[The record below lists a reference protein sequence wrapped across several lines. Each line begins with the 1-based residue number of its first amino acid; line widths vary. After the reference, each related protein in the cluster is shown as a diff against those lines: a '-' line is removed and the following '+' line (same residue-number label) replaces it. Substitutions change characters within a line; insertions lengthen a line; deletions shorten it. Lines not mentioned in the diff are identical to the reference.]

1 MTDKDNPRRLWTDKE
16 DPVERAKRT
25 SPAMQGSQ
33 SAQNSAGA
41 GSTKSSS
48 ASATRSS
55 TDARSASSNSSA
67 SNSSTP
73 DLSASGSSLS
83 GTAAKQSDDSSKKAA
98 AGKTSADETANGGKG
113 RSDRSS
119 NEATQGSNRAQE
131 QAKEQHQKQGQPE
144 KEQESSKGRGWK
156 LFEDILLWV
165 AWVAM
170 VGFNGYAEVY
180 HFNGT
185 TVGGLARKVNLW
197 IMPAGYVF
205 AIWGVIYIALA
216 IWLFRFCLAGPSR
229 KRLGFLPFT
238 LSGLLFVATCC
249 LNIAWLALWHME
261 RNFWALVII
270 LILTVLAWMLYAL
283 VRRDATKAGTP
294 TAAKALD
301 WIPLSIYAS
310 WLSVATLVNAGYMVV
325 AGHKVSNAVQ
335 GFATIIVVGALLA
348 VAYLMNRHGKDWVF
362 GLVVIWACLG
372 IGIRIFSFAAAMGV
386 LVIALTAV
394 GAFLVYFP
402 WSKFRLVRR

>member
-1 MTDKDNPRRLWTDKE
+1 MTDKDNPRRLWTDDE

-25 SPAMQGSQ
+25 SPAMQGGQ
-33 SAQNSAGA
+33 SNSH
-41 GSTKSSS
+41 SSS
-48 ASATRSS
+48 ATQESRNESAASS
-55 TDARSASSNSSA
+55 GASASK
-67 SNSSTP
+67 SSTP
-73 DLSASGSSLS
+73 NSSSSGSSPS
-83 GTAAKQSDDSSKKAA
+83 GAPAKKSDESSKKASTA
-98 AGKTSADETANGGKG
+98 KTSADETANGDK
-113 RSDRSS
+113 SHPDRSG
-119 NEATQGSNRAQE
+119 NESAQDH
-131 QAKEQHQKQGQPE
+131 AKEQQQKQGQSE

-185 TVGGLARKVNLW
+185 TVGGLARKVDLW

-294 TAAKALD
+294 TTAKALD

-325 AGHKVSNAVQ
+325 AGHKVGNAVQ

-402 WSKFRLVRR
+402 WDKFRLVRR

>member
-1 MTDKDNPRRLWTDKE
+1 MTDKDNPRRLWTDDE

-33 SAQNSAGA
+33 SNSDSSSKSSTAA
-41 GSTKSSS
+41 GSATAAGNSGNSSS
-48 ASATRSS
+48 ASSAAT
-55 TDARSASSNSSA
+55 TPNSS
-67 SNSSTP
+67 S
-73 DLSASGSSLS
+73 SGSSRS
-83 GTAAKQSDDSSKKAA
+83 GATTKQSGDSSKKSS
-98 AGKTSADETANGGKG
+98 AGNSGAEEAANGGG
-113 RSDRSS
+113 TRSDRRGNE
-119 NEATQGSNRAQE
+119 NEAA
-131 QAKEQHQKQGQPE
+131 
-144 KEQESSKGRGWK
+144 QESSKGRGWK
-156 LFEDILLWV
+156 IFEDILLWV

-185 TVGGLARKVNLW
+185 TVGGLARKVDLW

-325 AGHKVSNAVQ
+325 AGHRVGNAVQ

>member
-1 MTDKDNPRRLWTDKE
+1 MTDKDNPRRLWTDDE
-16 DPVERAKRT
+16 NPVERAKRT

-33 SAQNSAGA
+33 SNSDSSSKSSTAA
-41 GSTKSSS
+41 GSATAAGNSGNSSS
-48 ASATRSS
+48 ASSAAT
-55 TDARSASSNSSA
+55 TPNSSNS
-67 SNSSTP
+67 NSS
-73 DLSASGSSLS
+73 SSGSSPS
-83 GTAAKQSDDSSKKAA
+83 GAATKQSGDSSKKSS
-98 AGKTSADETANGGKG
+98 AGDTGAEETANGGG
-113 RSDRSS
+113 TRSDRSG
-119 NEATQGSNRAQE
+119 NENAA
-131 QAKEQHQKQGQPE
+131 A
-144 KEQESSKGRGWK
+144 QESSKGRGWK

-165 AWVAM
+165 AWVAIM
-170 VGFNGYAEVY
+170 GFNGYAEVY
-180 HFNGT
+180 HFHGT
-185 TVGGLARKVNLW
+185 TVGGLARKVDLW

-283 VRRDATKAGTP
+283 VRRDATEAGTP

-325 AGHKVSNAVQ
+325 AGHRVGNAVQ

-402 WSKFRLVRR
+402 WSRFRLVRR

>member
-1 MTDKDNPRRLWTDKE
+1 MTDKDNPRRLWTDDE

-33 SAQNSAGA
+33 STSG
-41 GSTKSSS
+41 SSS
-48 ASATRSS
+48 AARSS
-55 TDARSASSNSSA
+55 RNESSASSGAST
-67 SNSSTP
+67 SNSS
-73 DLSASGSSLS
+73 SSGSSS
-83 GTAAKQSDDSSKKAA
+83 SSAATKQSGDSSQKASTE
-98 AGKTSADETANGGKG
+98 KTSTDETASRGEKG
-113 RSDRSS
+113 SDNSS
-119 NEATQGSNRAQE
+119 TKAARESNQTKR
-131 QAKEQHQKQGQPE
+131 QGQPE

-185 TVGGLARKVNLW
+185 TVGGLARKVDLW

-249 LNIAWLALWHME
+249 LNIAWLVLWHME

-283 VRRDATKAGTP
+283 VRRDATEAGTP

-325 AGHKVSNAVQ
+325 AGHRVGNAVQ

-402 WSKFRLVRR
+402 WSRFRLVRR

>member
-1 MTDKDNPRRLWTDKE
+1 MTDKDNPRRLWTDEE

-25 SPAMQGSQ
+25 SPAMQGRQ
-33 SAQNSAGA
+33 SAANSTSSDSAA
-41 GSTKSSS
+41 SSS
-48 ASATRSS
+48 ASATQSS
-55 TDARSASSNSSA
+55 TSAGSPSSNSPT
-67 SNSSTP
+67 SNSST
-73 DLSASGSSLS
+73 SASSSL
-83 GTAAKQSDDSSKKAA
+83 GAAAKQADNSSKKVP
-98 AGKTSADETANGGKG
+98 AGKASADETANSGNA
-113 RSDRSS
+113 RSDRGG
-119 NEATQGSNRAQE
+119 NEAAQGSDQTQN
-131 QAKEQHQKQGQPE
+131 QAKEQQQKPGQPE
-144 KEQESSKGRGWK
+144 KKQESSKGRGWK

-180 HFNGT
+180 RFNGT
-185 TVGGLARKVNLW
+185 TVGGLAHKVDLW

-216 IWLFRFCLAGPSR
+216 VWLFRFCLAGPSR

-325 AGHKVSNAVQ
+325 AGHKVGNAVQ

-402 WSKFRLVRR
+402 WSRFRLVRR

>member
-1 MTDKDNPRRLWTDKE
+1 MTDKDNPRRLWTDDE

-25 SPAMQGSQ
+25 SPAMQGNQ
-33 SAQNSAGA
+33 STSGSSSAARSSRNESSASSGASTSNSSTSNSSSS
-41 GSTKSSS
+41 GSSSSS
-48 ASATRSS
+48 ASAKQSGDSSQKASTEKTS
-55 TDARSASSNSSA
+55 TDKTASRGEKRSD
-67 SNSSTP
+67 NSST
-73 DLSASGSSLS
+73 
-83 GTAAKQSDDSSKKAA
+83 KAA
-98 AGKTSADETANGGKG
+98 QE
-113 RSDRSS
+113 S
-119 NEATQGSNRAQE
+119 NQTKRQD
-131 QAKEQHQKQGQPE
+131 QPE

-185 TVGGLARKVNLW
+185 TVGGLARKVDLW

-294 TAAKALD
+294 AAAKALD

-325 AGHKVSNAVQ
+325 AGHKVGNAVQ

-402 WSKFRLVRR
+402 WSRFRLVRR

>member
-1 MTDKDNPRRLWTDKE
+1 MTDKDNPRRLWTDDE

-33 SAQNSAGA
+33 SNSDSSSKSSTAA
-41 GSTKSSS
+41 GSATAAGNSGNSSS
-48 ASATRSS
+48 ASSAAT
-55 TDARSASSNSSA
+55 TPNSSNSD
-67 SNSSTP
+67 SS
-73 DLSASGSSLS
+73 SSGSSPS
-83 GTAAKQSDDSSKKAA
+83 GAATKQSGDSLKKSS
-98 AGKTSADETANGGKG
+98 AGDTGAEETVNGGG
-113 RSDRSS
+113 TRSDRSGNK
-119 NEATQGSNRAQE
+119 NEAA
-131 QAKEQHQKQGQPE
+131 
-144 KEQESSKGRGWK
+144 QESSKGRGWK

-185 TVGGLARKVNLW
+185 TVGGLARKVDLW

-325 AGHKVSNAVQ
+325 AGHKVGNAVQ

-402 WSKFRLVRR
+402 WSRFRLVRR

>member
-1 MTDKDNPRRLWTDKE
+1 MTDKDNPRRLWTDDE

-25 SPAMQGSQ
+25 SPAMQGNQ
-33 SAQNSAGA
+33 STSG
-41 GSTKSSS
+41 SSS
-48 ASATRSS
+48 AARSS
-55 TDARSASSNSSA
+55 RNESSASSGASASNSSA
-67 SNSSTP
+67 SNSS
-73 DLSASGSSLS
+73 SSGSSS
-83 GTAAKQSDDSSKKAA
+83 SSASAKQSVDSSQKASTE
-98 AGKTSADETANGGKG
+98 KTSTDETASRGEK
-113 RSDRSS
+113 RSDNSS
-119 NEATQGSNRAQE
+119 TKAAQE
-131 QAKEQHQKQGQPE
+131 SNQAQHQAKEQQNKKGQPE
-144 KEQESSKGRGWK
+144 KEQEPSKGHGWK

-185 TVGGLARKVNLW
+185 TVGGLARKVDLW

-270 LILTVLAWMLYAL
+270 LILTVLTWMLYAL

-325 AGHKVSNAVQ
+325 AGHKVGDAVQ

-402 WSKFRLVRR
+402 WDKFRLVRR

>member
-1 MTDKDNPRRLWTDKE
+1 MTDKDNPRRLWTDDE

-33 SAQNSAGA
+33 SNSDSSSKSSTAA
-41 GSTKSSS
+41 GSATAAGNSGNSSS
-48 ASATRSS
+48 ASSAATIPN
-55 TDARSASSNSSA
+55 SSNS
-67 SNSSTP
+67 NSS
-73 DLSASGSSLS
+73 SSGSSPS
-83 GTAAKQSDDSSKKAA
+83 GAATKQSGDSSKKSS
-98 AGKTSADETANGGKG
+98 AGDTGAEETVNGGG
-113 RSDRSS
+113 TRSDRSGNE
-119 NEATQGSNRAQE
+119 NEAA
-131 QAKEQHQKQGQPE
+131 
-144 KEQESSKGRGWK
+144 QESSKGRGWK

-185 TVGGLARKVNLW
+185 TVGGLARKVDLW

-301 WIPLSIYAS
+301 WIPLSIYTS
-310 WLSVATLVNAGYMVV
+310 WLSVATVVNAGYMVV

>member
-1 MTDKDNPRRLWTDKE
+1 MTDKDNPRRLWTDDE

-33 SAQNSAGA
+33 SNSDSSSKSSTAA
-41 GSTKSSS
+41 GSATAAGNSGNSSS
-48 ASATRSS
+48 ASSAAT
-55 TDARSASSNSSA
+55 TPNSSNS
-67 SNSSTP
+67 NSS
-73 DLSASGSSLS
+73 SSGSSPS
-83 GTAAKQSDDSSKKAA
+83 GTATKQSGDSSKKSS
-98 AGKTSADETANGGKG
+98 AGDTGAEETANGGG
-113 RSDRSS
+113 TRSDRSGNE
-119 NEATQGSNRAQE
+119 NEAA
-131 QAKEQHQKQGQPE
+131 
-144 KEQESSKGRGWK
+144 QESSKGRGWK

-180 HFNGT
+180 HFHGT
-185 TVGGLARKVNLW
+185 TVGGLARKVDLW

-283 VRRDATKAGTP
+283 VRRDATEAGTP

-325 AGHKVSNAVQ
+325 AGHRVGNAVQ

>member
-1 MTDKDNPRRLWTDKE
+1 MTDKDNPRRLWTDDE
-16 DPVERAKRT
+16 DTVERAKRT

-33 SAQNSAGA
+33 SNSDSSSQSSTAA
-41 GSTKSSS
+41 GSATAAGNSGNSSS
-48 ASATRSS
+48 ASS
-55 TDARSASSNSSA
+55 TARTPNSSNS
-67 SNSSTP
+67 NSS
-73 DLSASGSSLS
+73 SSGSSPS
-83 GTAAKQSDDSSKKAA
+83 GAATKQSGDSSKKSS
-98 AGKTSADETANGGKG
+98 AGDTGAEETTNGDGT
-113 RSDRSS
+113 RSDRNGNE
-119 NEATQGSNRAQE
+119 NEAA
-131 QAKEQHQKQGQPE
+131 
-144 KEQESSKGRGWK
+144 QESSKGRGWK

-185 TVGGLARKVNLW
+185 TVGGLARKVDLW

-283 VRRDATKAGTP
+283 VRRDATEAGTP

-325 AGHKVSNAVQ
+325 AGHRVGNAVQ

-402 WSKFRLVRR
+402 WSRFRLVRR

>member
-1 MTDKDNPRRLWTDKE
+1 MTDKDNPRRLWTDDE

-25 SPAMQGSQ
+25 SPAMQGNQ
-33 SAQNSAGA
+33 STSGSSSAARRSTNENSASSGASTPNSSTSNSAGS
-41 GSTKSSS
+41 GSSSSS
-48 ASATRSS
+48 AAT
-55 TDARSASSNSSA
+55 
-67 SNSSTP
+67 
-73 DLSASGSSLS
+73 
-83 GTAAKQSDDSSKKAA
+83 KQSGDSSKKASTE
-98 AGKTSADETANGGKG
+98 KTSTDETASRGEK
-113 RSDRSS
+113 RSDNSS
-119 NEATQGSNRAQE
+119 TKAAQE
-131 QAKEQHQKQGQPE
+131 SNQTKKQDQPE

-185 TVGGLARKVNLW
+185 TVGGLARKVDLW

-325 AGHKVSNAVQ
+325 AGHKVGSAVQ

-402 WSKFRLVRR
+402 WDKFRLVRR

>member
-1 MTDKDNPRRLWTDKE
+1 MTDKDNPRRLWTDDE

-33 SAQNSAGA
+33 SNSDSSSKSSTAA
-41 GSTKSSS
+41 GSATAAGNSGNSSS
-48 ASATRSS
+48 VSSAATIPN
-55 TDARSASSNSSA
+55 SSNS
-67 SNSSTP
+67 NSS
-73 DLSASGSSLS
+73 SSGSSPS
-83 GTAAKQSDDSSKKAA
+83 GAATKQSGDSSKKSS
-98 AGKTSADETANGGKG
+98 AGDTGAEETVNGGG
-113 RSDRSS
+113 TRSDRSGNE
-119 NEATQGSNRAQE
+119 NEAA
-131 QAKEQHQKQGQPE
+131 
-144 KEQESSKGRGWK
+144 QESSKGRGWK

-185 TVGGLARKVNLW
+185 TVGGLARKVDLW

-283 VRRDATKAGTP
+283 VRRDATEAGTP

-325 AGHKVSNAVQ
+325 AGHRVGNAVQ

-402 WSKFRLVRR
+402 WSRFRLVRR

>member
-1 MTDKDNPRRLWTDKE
+1 M
-16 DPVERAKRT
+16 
-25 SPAMQGSQ
+25 
-33 SAQNSAGA
+33 
-41 GSTKSSS
+41 
-48 ASATRSS
+48 
-55 TDARSASSNSSA
+55 
-67 SNSSTP
+67 
-73 DLSASGSSLS
+73 
-83 GTAAKQSDDSSKKAA
+83 
-98 AGKTSADETANGGKG
+98 
-113 RSDRSS
+113 
-119 NEATQGSNRAQE
+119 
-131 QAKEQHQKQGQPE
+131 
-144 KEQESSKGRGWK
+144 
-156 LFEDILLWV
+156 LWV

-185 TVGGLARKVNLW
+185 TVGGLARKVDLW

-325 AGHKVSNAVQ
+325 AGHKVGNAVQ

-372 IGIRIFSFAAAMGV
+372 IGIRIFSFAAVMGV

-402 WSKFRLVRR
+402 WSKFRVVRR

>member
-1 MTDKDNPRRLWTDKE
+1 MTDKDNPRRLWTDDE

-33 SAQNSAGA
+33 STSG
-41 GSTKSSS
+41 SSS
-48 ASATRSS
+48 AARSS
-55 TDARSASSNSSA
+55 RNENSASSGAST
-67 SNSSTP
+67 SNSST
-73 DLSASGSSLS
+73 SNSSGSGSSS
-83 GTAAKQSDDSSKKAA
+83 SSAATKQSGDSSQKASTE
-98 AGKTSADETANGGKG
+98 KTSTDETASRGEK
-113 RSDRSS
+113 RSDNSS
-119 NEATQGSNRAQE
+119 TKAAQE
-131 QAKEQHQKQGQPE
+131 SNQAQHQAKEQQNKKGQPE

-180 HFNGT
+180 HFHGT
-185 TVGGLARKVNLW
+185 TVGGLARKVDLW

-325 AGHKVSNAVQ
+325 AGHKVGSAVQ

-402 WSKFRLVRR
+402 WDKFRLVRR

>member
-1 MTDKDNPRRLWTDKE
+1 MTDKDNPRRLWTDDE

-25 SPAMQGSQ
+25 SPAMQGNQ
-33 SAQNSAGA
+33 STSG
-41 GSTKSSS
+41 SSS
-48 ASATRSS
+48 AAQESRNESAASSGASASKSS
-55 TDARSASSNSSA
+55 TSNSS
-67 SNSSTP
+67 S
-73 DLSASGSSLS
+73 SGSSPS
-83 GTAAKQSDDSSKKAA
+83 GAPAKKSDESSKKASTA
-98 AGKTSADETANGGKG
+98 KTSADETANGDK
-113 RSDRSS
+113 SHPDRSG
-119 NEATQGSNRAQE
+119 NESAQDH
-131 QAKEQHQKQGQPE
+131 AKEQQQKQGQPE
-144 KEQESSKGRGWK
+144 KEQESSKGHGWK

-185 TVGGLARKVNLW
+185 TVGGLARKVDLW

-325 AGHKVSNAVQ
+325 AGHKVGNAVQ

-348 VAYLMNRHGKDWVF
+348 AAYLMNRHGKDWVF

-386 LVIALTAV
+386 LIIALTAV

>member
-1 MTDKDNPRRLWTDKE
+1 MTDKDNPRRLWTDDE

-33 SAQNSAGA
+33 STSG
-41 GSTKSSS
+41 SSS
-48 ASATRSS
+48 AARSS
-55 TDARSASSNSSA
+55 RNESSASSGASTSNSSA
-67 SNSSTP
+67 SNSSSSSSSSS
-73 DLSASGSSLS
+73 SAS
-83 GTAAKQSDDSSKKAA
+83 AKQSVDSSQKASTEKTSTDKTASRGEKRSDNSSTKAA
-98 AGKTSADETANGGKG
+98 QE
-113 RSDRSS
+113 S
-119 NEATQGSNRAQE
+119 NQTKRQD
-131 QAKEQHQKQGQPE
+131 QPE

-180 HFNGT
+180 HFHGT
-185 TVGGLARKVNLW
+185 TVGGLARKVDLW

-270 LILTVLAWMLYAL
+270 LILTVLTWMLYAL

-325 AGHKVSNAVQ
+325 AGHKVGSAVQ

-402 WSKFRLVRR
+402 WNKFRLVRR

>member
-1 MTDKDNPRRLWTDKE
+1 MTDKDNPRRLWTDDE

-33 SAQNSAGA
+33 SNSDSSSKSSTAA
-41 GSTKSSS
+41 GSATAAGNSGNSSS
-48 ASATRSS
+48 ASSAAT
-55 TDARSASSNSSA
+55 TPNSS
-67 SNSSTP
+67 S
-73 DLSASGSSLS
+73 SGSSPS
-83 GTAAKQSDDSSKKAA
+83 DATTKQSGDSSKKSS
-98 AGKTSADETANGGKG
+98 AGDTGAEETANGGG
-113 RSDRSS
+113 TRSDRSGNE
-119 NEATQGSNRAQE
+119 NEAA
-131 QAKEQHQKQGQPE
+131 
-144 KEQESSKGRGWK
+144 QESSKGRGWK
-156 LFEDILLWV
+156 IFEDILLWV

-185 TVGGLARKVNLW
+185 TVGGLARKVDLW

-325 AGHKVSNAVQ
+325 AGHRVGNAVQ

>member
-1 MTDKDNPRRLWTDKE
+1 MTDKDNPRRLWTDDE

-25 SPAMQGSQ
+25 SPAMQG
-33 SAQNSAGA
+33 NH
-41 GSTKSSS
+41 STSGSSS
-48 ASATRSS
+48 ATQESRNESAASSGASASKSS
-55 TDARSASSNSSA
+55 TSNSS
-67 SNSSTP
+67 S
-73 DLSASGSSLS
+73 SGSSPS
-83 GTAAKQSDDSSKKAA
+83 GVPAKKSDESSKKASTA
-98 AGKTSADETANGGKG
+98 KTSADETANGDK
-113 RSDRSS
+113 SHPDRSG
-119 NEATQGSNRAQE
+119 NESAQDH
-131 QAKEQHQKQGQPE
+131 AKEQQQKQGQPE

-185 TVGGLARKVNLW
+185 TVGGLARKVDLW

-325 AGHKVSNAVQ
+325 AGHRVGNAVQ

-402 WSKFRLVRR
+402 WNKFRLVRR

>member
-1 MTDKDNPRRLWTDKE
+1 MTDKDNPRRLWTDDE

-25 SPAMQGSQ
+25 SPAMQGNQ
-33 SAQNSAGA
+33 STSG
-41 GSTKSSS
+41 SSS
-48 ASATRSS
+48 AARSS
-55 TDARSASSNSSA
+55 RNESSASSGAST
-67 SNSSTP
+67 SNSST
-73 DLSASGSSLS
+73 SNSSGSGSSS
-83 GTAAKQSDDSSKKAA
+83 SSAATKQSGDSSQKASTE
-98 AGKTSADETANGGKG
+98 KTSTDETASRGEK
-113 RSDRSS
+113 RSDNSS
-119 NEATQGSNRAQE
+119 TKAAQE
-131 QAKEQHQKQGQPE
+131 SNQTKRQGQPE

-185 TVGGLARKVNLW
+185 TVGGLARKVDLW

-325 AGHKVSNAVQ
+325 AGHKVGNAVQ

-402 WSKFRLVRR
+402 WNKFRVVRR

>member
-1 MTDKDNPRRLWTDKE
+1 
-16 DPVERAKRT
+16 
-25 SPAMQGSQ
+25 
-33 SAQNSAGA
+33 
-41 GSTKSSS
+41 
-48 ASATRSS
+48 
-55 TDARSASSNSSA
+55 
-67 SNSSTP
+67 
-73 DLSASGSSLS
+73 
-83 GTAAKQSDDSSKKAA
+83 
-98 AGKTSADETANGGKG
+98 
-113 RSDRSS
+113 
-119 NEATQGSNRAQE
+119 
-131 QAKEQHQKQGQPE
+131 
-144 KEQESSKGRGWK
+144 
-156 LFEDILLWV
+156 
-165 AWVAM
+165 M

-185 TVGGLARKVNLW
+185 TVGGLARKVDLW

-310 WLSVATLVNAGYMVV
+310 WLSVATVVNAGYMVV

-348 VAYLMNRHGKDWVF
+348 AAYLMNRHGKDWVF

>member
-1 MTDKDNPRRLWTDKE
+1 MTDKDNPRRLWTDDE

-33 SAQNSAGA
+33 STSG
-41 GSTKSSS
+41 SSS
-48 ASATRSS
+48 AARSS
-55 TDARSASSNSSA
+55 RNESSASSGAST
-67 SNSSTP
+67 SNSSTSNSSSS
-73 DLSASGSSLS
+73 DSSSSSA
-83 GTAAKQSDDSSKKAA
+83 TAKQSGDSSQKSSTEKTSTNETASRGEKRADNSSTKAA
-98 AGKTSADETANGGKG
+98 QE
-113 RSDRSS
+113 S
-119 NEATQGSNRAQE
+119 NQT
-131 QAKEQHQKQGQPE
+131 KKQGQPE

-185 TVGGLARKVNLW
+185 TVGGLARKVDLW

-270 LILTVLAWMLYAL
+270 LILTVLTWMLYAL

-325 AGHKVSNAVQ
+325 AGHKVGNAVQ

-402 WSKFRLVRR
+402 WDKFRLVRR

>member
-1 MTDKDNPRRLWTDKE
+1 MTDKDNPRRLWTDNE

-25 SPAMQGSQ
+25 SPAMQGNQ
-33 SAQNSAGA
+33 STSGSSSAA
-41 GSTKSSS
+41 RSSRNESSASSS
-48 ASATRSS
+48 AST
-55 TDARSASSNSSA
+55 
-67 SNSSTP
+67 SNSSTSN
-73 DLSASGSSLS
+73 LSSSGSSS
-83 GTAAKQSDDSSKKAA
+83 SSAAAKQSGDSSKKSSTE
-98 AGKTSADETANGGKG
+98 KTSTDETASRGER
-113 RSDRSS
+113 RSDNSRTEAERES
-119 NEATQGSNRAQE
+119 N
-131 QAKEQHQKQGQPE
+131 QAKEPEQQQGQPE

-185 TVGGLARKVNLW
+185 TVGGLARKVDLW

-325 AGHKVSNAVQ
+325 AGHKVGSAVQ

-402 WSKFRLVRR
+402 WNKFRLVRR

>member
-1 MTDKDNPRRLWTDKE
+1 MTDKDNPRRLWTDDE

-33 SAQNSAGA
+33 SNSDSSSKSSTAA
-41 GSTKSSS
+41 GSATAAGNSGNSSS
-48 ASATRSS
+48 ASSAAT
-55 TDARSASSNSSA
+55 TPNSSNS
-67 SNSSTP
+67 NSS
-73 DLSASGSSLS
+73 SSGSSPS
-83 GTAAKQSDDSSKKAA
+83 GAATKQSGDSSKKSS
-98 AGKTSADETANGGKG
+98 AGDSGAEETANGGG
-113 RSDRSS
+113 TRSDRSGNE
-119 NEATQGSNRAQE
+119 NEAA
-131 QAKEQHQKQGQPE
+131 
-144 KEQESSKGRGWK
+144 QESSKGRGWK
-156 LFEDILLWV
+156 IFEDILLWV

-185 TVGGLARKVNLW
+185 TVGGLARKVDLW

-325 AGHKVSNAVQ
+325 AGHRVGNAVQ

-402 WSKFRLVRR
+402 WDKFRLVRR

>member
-1 MTDKDNPRRLWTDKE
+1 MTDKDNPRRLWTDDE

-33 SAQNSAGA
+33 SNSDSSSKSSTAA
-41 GSTKSSS
+41 GSATAAGNSGNSSS
-48 ASATRSS
+48 ASSAATIPN
-55 TDARSASSNSSA
+55 SSNSNSSN
-67 SNSSTP
+67 SNSS
-73 DLSASGSSLS
+73 SSGSSPS
-83 GTAAKQSDDSSKKAA
+83 GAATKQSGDSSKKSS
-98 AGKTSADETANGGKG
+98 AGDTGAEETVNGGG
-113 RSDRSS
+113 TRSDRSGNE
-119 NEATQGSNRAQE
+119 NEAA
-131 QAKEQHQKQGQPE
+131 
-144 KEQESSKGRGWK
+144 QESSKGRGWK

-180 HFNGT
+180 RFNGT
-185 TVGGLARKVNLW
+185 TVGGLARKVDLW

-283 VRRDATKAGTP
+283 VRRDATEAGTP

-325 AGHKVSNAVQ
+325 AGHRVGNAVQ

-402 WSKFRLVRR
+402 WSRFRLVRR

>member
-1 MTDKDNPRRLWTDKE
+1 MTDKDNPRRLWTDDE

-33 SAQNSAGA
+33 SNSDSSSKSSTAA
-41 GSTKSSS
+41 GSATAAGNSGNSSS
-48 ASATRSS
+48 ASSAAT
-55 TDARSASSNSSA
+55 TPNSSNS
-67 SNSSTP
+67 NSS
-73 DLSASGSSLS
+73 SSGSSPS
-83 GTAAKQSDDSSKKAA
+83 GTATKQSGDSSKKSS
-98 AGKTSADETANGGKG
+98 AGDTGAEETANGGG
-113 RSDRSS
+113 TRSDRSGNE
-119 NEATQGSNRAQE
+119 NEAA
-131 QAKEQHQKQGQPE
+131 
-144 KEQESSKGRGWK
+144 QESSKGRGWK

-180 HFNGT
+180 HFHGT
-185 TVGGLARKVNLW
+185 TVGGLARKVDLW

-283 VRRDATKAGTP
+283 VRRDATEAGTP

-325 AGHKVSNAVQ
+325 AGHRVGNAVQ

-402 WSKFRLVRR
+402 WNKFRLVRR

>member
-1 MTDKDNPRRLWTDKE
+1 MTDKDNPRRLWTDDE

-25 SPAMQGSQ
+25 SPAMQGNQ
-33 SAQNSAGA
+33 STSGSSSAA
-41 GSTKSSS
+41 RSSRNESSASSS
-48 ASATRSS
+48 AST
-55 TDARSASSNSSA
+55 
-67 SNSSTP
+67 SNSST
-73 DLSASGSSLS
+73 SNSSSSGSSS
-83 GTAAKQSDDSSKKAA
+83 SSAAAKQSGDSSKKSSTE
-98 AGKTSADETANGGKG
+98 KTSANETANRGEKH
-113 RSDRSS
+113 SDNSS
-119 NEATQGSNRAQE
+119 TEAAQE
-131 QAKEQHQKQGQPE
+131 SNQTKRQGQPE

-180 HFNGT
+180 RFNGT
-185 TVGGLARKVNLW
+185 TVGGLARKVDLW

-270 LILTVLAWMLYAL
+270 LILTVLTWMLYAL

-325 AGHKVSNAVQ
+325 AGHRVGNAVQ

-348 VAYLMNRHGKDWVF
+348 VAYLMNRHGNDWVF

-402 WSKFRLVRR
+402 WNKFRVVRR

>member
-1 MTDKDNPRRLWTDKE
+1 MTDKDNPRRLWTDDE

-25 SPAMQGSQ
+25 SPAMQGNQ
-33 SAQNSAGA
+33 STSGSSSAA
-41 GSTKSSS
+41 RSSRNESSASSS
-48 ASATRSS
+48 AST
-55 TDARSASSNSSA
+55 
-67 SNSSTP
+67 SNSST
-73 DLSASGSSLS
+73 SNSSSSGSSS
-83 GTAAKQSDDSSKKAA
+83 SSAAAKQSGDSSKKSSTE
-98 AGKTSADETANGGKG
+98 KTSANETANRGEKH
-113 RSDRSS
+113 SDNSS
-119 NEATQGSNRAQE
+119 TEAAQE
-131 QAKEQHQKQGQPE
+131 SNQTKRQGQPE

-180 HFNGT
+180 RFNGT
-185 TVGGLARKVNLW
+185 TVGGLARKVDLW

-325 AGHKVSNAVQ
+325 AGHRVGNAVQ

-348 VAYLMNRHGKDWVF
+348 VAYLMNRHGNDWVF

>member
-1 MTDKDNPRRLWTDKE
+1 MTDKDNPRRLWTDDE

-33 SAQNSAGA
+33 SNPDSSSKSSTAA
-41 GSTKSSS
+41 GSATAAGNSGNSSS
-48 ASATRSS
+48 ASSAAT
-55 TDARSASSNSSA
+55 TPNSSNS
-67 SNSSTP
+67 NSS
-73 DLSASGSSLS
+73 SSGSSPS
-83 GTAAKQSDDSSKKAA
+83 DATTKQSGDSSKKSS
-98 AGKTSADETANGGKG
+98 AGDTGAEETANGGG
-113 RSDRSS
+113 TRSDRSGNE
-119 NEATQGSNRAQE
+119 NEAA
-131 QAKEQHQKQGQPE
+131 
-144 KEQESSKGRGWK
+144 QESSKGRGWK
-156 LFEDILLWV
+156 IFEDILLWV

-180 HFNGT
+180 HFHGT
-185 TVGGLARKVNLW
+185 TVGGLARKVDLW

-325 AGHKVSNAVQ
+325 AGHRVGNAVQ

>member
-1 MTDKDNPRRLWTDKE
+1 MTDKDNPRRLWTDDE
-16 DPVERAKRT
+16 APVERAKRT
-25 SPAMQGSQ
+25 SPAMQGNQ
-33 SAQNSAGA
+33 STSG
-41 GSTKSSS
+41 SSS
-48 ASATRSS
+48 AARSS
-55 TDARSASSNSSA
+55 RNENSASSGAST
-67 SNSSTP
+67 SNSST
-73 DLSASGSSLS
+73 SNSSGSGSSS
-83 GTAAKQSDDSSKKAA
+83 SSAATKQSGDSSQKASTE
-98 AGKTSADETANGGKG
+98 KTSTDETASRGEK
-113 RSDRSS
+113 RSDNSS
-119 NEATQGSNRAQE
+119 TKAAQE
-131 QAKEQHQKQGQPE
+131 SNQAQHQAKEQQNKKGQPE

-185 TVGGLARKVNLW
+185 TVGGLARKVDLW

-325 AGHKVSNAVQ
+325 AGHKVGDAVQ

-402 WSKFRLVRR
+402 WDKFRLVRR

>member
-1 MTDKDNPRRLWTDKE
+1 MTDKDNPRRLWTDDE

-33 SAQNSAGA
+33 STSGSSSAARSSRNESSASSGASVSNSSTSNFSTSNSSSS
-41 GSTKSSS
+41 GSSSSS
-48 ASATRSS
+48 ASAEQ
-55 TDARSASSNSSA
+55 
-67 SNSSTP
+67 
-73 DLSASGSSLS
+73 SG
-83 GTAAKQSDDSSKKAA
+83 DSSKKSSTE
-98 AGKTSADETANGGKG
+98 KTSTDKTASRGEK
-113 RSDRSS
+113 RSDNSS
-119 NEATQGSNRAQE
+119 TEAAQE
-131 QAKEQHQKQGQPE
+131 SNQTKRQGQPE

-180 HFNGT
+180 HFHGT
-185 TVGGLARKVNLW
+185 TVGGLARKVDLW

-325 AGHKVSNAVQ
+325 AGHRVGNAVQ

>member
-1 MTDKDNPRRLWTDKE
+1 MTDKDNPRRLWTDDE

-33 SAQNSAGA
+33 SNSDSSSKSSTAA
-41 GSTKSSS
+41 GSATAAGNSGNSSS
-48 ASATRSS
+48 ASSAAT
-55 TDARSASSNSSA
+55 TPNSSNS
-67 SNSSTP
+67 NSS
-73 DLSASGSSLS
+73 SSGSSPS
-83 GTAAKQSDDSSKKAA
+83 GTATKQSGDSSKKSS
-98 AGKTSADETANGGKG
+98 AGDTGAEETANGGG
-113 RSDRSS
+113 TRSDRSGNE
-119 NEATQGSNRAQE
+119 NEAA
-131 QAKEQHQKQGQPE
+131 
-144 KEQESSKGRGWK
+144 QESSKGRGWK

-180 HFNGT
+180 HFHGT
-185 TVGGLARKVNLW
+185 TVGGLARKVDLW

-283 VRRDATKAGTP
+283 VRRDATEAGTP

-325 AGHKVSNAVQ
+325 AGHRVGNAVQ

-402 WSKFRLVRR
+402 WSRFRLVRR

>member
-1 MTDKDNPRRLWTDKE
+1 MTDKDNPRRLWTDDQ

-33 SAQNSAGA
+33 STSG
-41 GSTKSSS
+41 SSS
-48 ASATRSS
+48 AARSS
-55 TDARSASSNSSA
+55 RNESSASSGASTSNSSA
-67 SNSSTP
+67 SNSS
-73 DLSASGSSLS
+73 SSGSSS
-83 GTAAKQSDDSSKKAA
+83 SSASAKQSVDSSQKASTE
-98 AGKTSADETANGGKG
+98 KTSTDETASRGEK
-113 RSDRSS
+113 RSDNSS
-119 NEATQGSNRAQE
+119 TKAAQE
-131 QAKEQHQKQGQPE
+131 SNQAQHQAKEQQNKKGQPE

-185 TVGGLARKVNLW
+185 TVGGLARKVDLW

-270 LILTVLAWMLYAL
+270 LVLTVLAWMLYAL

-325 AGHKVSNAVQ
+325 AGHKVGNAVQ

-402 WSKFRLVRR
+402 WDKFRLVRR

>member
-1 MTDKDNPRRLWTDKE
+1 MTDKDNPRRLWTDDE

-33 SAQNSAGA
+33 SNSDSSSKSSTAA
-41 GSTKSSS
+41 GSATAAGNSGNSSS
-48 ASATRSS
+48 ASSAAT
-55 TDARSASSNSSA
+55 TPNSSNS
-67 SNSSTP
+67 NSS
-73 DLSASGSSLS
+73 SSGSSPS
-83 GTAAKQSDDSSKKAA
+83 GAATKQSGDSSKKSS
-98 AGKTSADETANGGKG
+98 AGDTGAEETVNGGG
-113 RSDRSS
+113 TRSDRSGNE
-119 NEATQGSNRAQE
+119 NEAA
-131 QAKEQHQKQGQPE
+131 
-144 KEQESSKGRGWK
+144 QESSKGRGWK

-185 TVGGLARKVNLW
+185 TVGGLARKVDLW

-325 AGHKVSNAVQ
+325 AGHKVGNAVQ

-348 VAYLMNRHGKDWVF
+348 AAYLMNRHGKDWVF

-402 WSKFRLVRR
+402 WDKFRLVRR

>member
-33 SAQNSAGA
+33 LNSD
-41 GSTKSSS
+41 SSS
-48 ASATRSS
+48 ATRES
-55 TDARSASSNSSA
+55 RNEGSASSGVSA
-67 SNSSTP
+67 SNSSIPKSST
-73 DLSASGSSLS
+73 SNSSSSGSPSS
-83 GTAAKQSDDSSKKAA
+83 NAAAKQSDDSSKKAPTA
-98 AGKTSADETANGGKG
+98 KTSAEETANGGER

-119 NEATQGSNRAQE
+119 NKAGQESNQAQN
-131 QAKEQHQKQGQPE
+131 QAKDQQQKQGQPE

-156 LFEDILLWV
+156 LFEDIVLWV

-185 TVGGLARKVNLW
+185 TVGGLARKVDLW

-249 LNIAWLALWHME
+249 LNIAWLAMWHME

-310 WLSVATLVNAGYMVV
+310 WLSVATLVNAGYMVA
-325 AGHKVSNAVQ
+325 AGHKVGNAVQ

>member
-1 MTDKDNPRRLWTDKE
+1 MTDKDNPRRLWTDDE

-25 SPAMQGSQ
+25 SPAMQGNQ
-33 SAQNSAGA
+33 STSGSSSAARRSTNENSASSGASTPNSSTSNSAGS
-41 GSTKSSS
+41 GSSSSS
-48 ASATRSS
+48 AAT
-55 TDARSASSNSSA
+55 
-67 SNSSTP
+67 
-73 DLSASGSSLS
+73 
-83 GTAAKQSDDSSKKAA
+83 KQSGDSSKKASTE
-98 AGKTSADETANGGKG
+98 KTSTDETASRGEK
-113 RSDRSS
+113 RSDNSS
-119 NEATQGSNRAQE
+119 TKAAQE
-131 QAKEQHQKQGQPE
+131 SNQTKKQDQPE

-185 TVGGLARKVNLW
+185 TVGGLARKVDLW

-270 LILTVLAWMLYAL
+270 LILTVLTWMLYAL

-325 AGHKVSNAVQ
+325 AGHKVGSAVQ

-402 WSKFRLVRR
+402 WNKFRVVRR

>member
-1 MTDKDNPRRLWTDKE
+1 MTDKDNPRRLWTDDE

-25 SPAMQGSQ
+25 SPAMQGNQ
-33 SAQNSAGA
+33 STSGSSSAA
-41 GSTKSSS
+41 RSSRNESSASSS
-48 ASATRSS
+48 AST
-55 TDARSASSNSSA
+55 
-67 SNSSTP
+67 SNSST
-73 DLSASGSSLS
+73 SNSSSSGSSS
-83 GTAAKQSDDSSKKAA
+83 SSAAAKQSGDSSKKSSTE
-98 AGKTSADETANGGKG
+98 KTSANETANRGEKH
-113 RSDRSS
+113 SDNSS
-119 NEATQGSNRAQE
+119 TEAAQE
-131 QAKEQHQKQGQPE
+131 SNQTKRQGQPE

-185 TVGGLARKVNLW
+185 TVGGLARKVDLW

-270 LILTVLAWMLYAL
+270 LILTVLTWMLYAL

-325 AGHKVSNAVQ
+325 AGHRVGNAVQ

-348 VAYLMNRHGKDWVF
+348 VAYLMNRHGNDWVF

>member
-1 MTDKDNPRRLWTDKE
+1 MTDKDNPRRLWTDDE
-16 DPVERAKRT
+16 DPVEGAKRT
-25 SPAMQGSQ
+25 SPAMQGGQ
-33 SAQNSAGA
+33 SNSH
-41 GSTKSSS
+41 SSS
-48 ASATRSS
+48 ATQESRNGS
-55 TDARSASSNSSA
+55 SASSGASA

-73 DLSASGSSLS
+73 KSSTSSSSSSGSSPL
-83 GTAAKQSDDSSKKAA
+83 GAPAQRSDDSSKKAST
-98 AGKTSADETANGGKG
+98 GKKDVDQTTNRGGA
-113 RSDRSS
+113 RSGSSS
-119 NEATQGSNRAQE
+119 NEAAQE
-131 QAKEQHQKQGQPE
+131 SNQTKQSQPE
-144 KEQESSKGRGWK
+144 KEEESSKGRGWK

-185 TVGGLARKVNLW
+185 TVGGLARKVDLW

-325 AGHKVSNAVQ
+325 AGHKVGSAVQ

-402 WSKFRLVRR
+402 WNKFRLVRR

>member
-1 MTDKDNPRRLWTDKE
+1 MTDKDNPRRLWTDDE

-33 SAQNSAGA
+33 STSGSSSAARSSRNESSASSGASTSNSSTSNSSSS
-41 GSTKSSS
+41 GSSSSS
-48 ASATRSS
+48 ASA
-55 TDARSASSNSSA
+55 
-67 SNSSTP
+67 
-73 DLSASGSSLS
+73 
-83 GTAAKQSDDSSKKAA
+83 KQSGDSSKKSSTE
-98 AGKTSADETANGGKG
+98 KTSANETASRGEKH
-113 RSDRSS
+113 SDNSS
-119 NEATQGSNRAQE
+119 TEAAQE
-131 QAKEQHQKQGQPE
+131 SNQTKRQDQPE

-185 TVGGLARKVNLW
+185 TVGGLARKVDLW

-325 AGHKVSNAVQ
+325 AGHKVGDAVQ

-402 WSKFRLVRR
+402 WDKFRLVRR

>member
-1 MTDKDNPRRLWTDKE
+1 MTDKDNPRRLWTDDE

-33 SAQNSAGA
+33 SNSDSSSKSSTAA
-41 GSTKSSS
+41 GSATAAGNSGNSSS
-48 ASATRSS
+48 ASSAAT
-55 TDARSASSNSSA
+55 TPNSS
-67 SNSSTP
+67 S
-73 DLSASGSSLS
+73 SGSSPS
-83 GTAAKQSDDSSKKAA
+83 GATTKQSGDSSKKSS
-98 AGKTSADETANGGKG
+98 AGDTGAEETVNGGG
-113 RSDRSS
+113 TRSDRSGNE
-119 NEATQGSNRAQE
+119 NEAA
-131 QAKEQHQKQGQPE
+131 
-144 KEQESSKGRGWK
+144 QESSKGRGWK
-156 LFEDILLWV
+156 IFEDILLWV

-185 TVGGLARKVNLW
+185 TVGGLARKVDLW

-325 AGHKVSNAVQ
+325 AGHRVGNAVQ